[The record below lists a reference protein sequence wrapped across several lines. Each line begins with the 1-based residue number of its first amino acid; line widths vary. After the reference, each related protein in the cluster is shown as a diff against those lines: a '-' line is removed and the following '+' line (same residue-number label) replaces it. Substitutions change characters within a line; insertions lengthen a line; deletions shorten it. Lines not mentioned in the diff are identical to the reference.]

1 MNPYV
6 ELHCHSNFSF
16 LDGGSHPYELAAKA
30 AELEMPALAI
40 TDRGGVYGV
49 VRFLQAC
56 RKLGV
61 KPIVGTALEVDGEEV
76 VMIARNLSGY
86 SNLCRLL
93 SFAHVDQ
100 PKGEARASIAKVAEH
115 RGDLFYLSATDDE
128 KRLRGLQEALG
139 KENVFSELHN
149 HLCPEDQWRLEGRA
163 SMAKRCGAAVVAT
176 NEVHYHVSERRRLHD
191 VLVAIRHRATLDSAR
206 AHLFPNSEHHLKGG
220 DAMRP
225 LFKGHAEALA
235 TPWAIAQECDVD
247 LDFRKVRFPGYPVP
261 AGDTP
266 FSYLYKLCFEGV
278 RERYRPITVE
288 VTRRLQRELEVIE
301 KTGLAEFF
309 LINWDLMRFAREHGV
324 PGQGR
329 GSAAD
334 SIVAYVLGITRVDP
348 IEHNLLFERFL
359 HEEMTSTPDIDIDFS
374 TEHREQVIQYIY
386 DKYGWERTGMVC
398 NVVTFQPRMAIR
410 QVGKALGFSAEL
422 LDRLAKGVD
431 RWFTEDV
438 ADSMLDAV
446 PPPEMRPQ
454 SWQHFL
460 ELCREVIEFPRH
472 LSIHNGG
479 MLVTGEPLVE
489 IVPVEPATMEGR
501 RVVQFNKDDVEDL
514 GLIKMDMLGLRTLS
528 VVAECLELIKD
539 KTGIRPDLD
548 QLQLNDPEVFEMCSA
563 ADTIG
568 VFQIESRAQMQTLPR
583 TRPDTFNDLVVEVAI
598 IRPGP
603 IQGNA
608 VHPYIRRKQG
618 REVVT
623 YAHPLLEPI
632 LRDTLG
638 VILYQEQIIEIA
650 MHVAGMTPSGADG
663 FRRAMTRHLNRV
675 EMSSLEGDFINGCL
689 ANGVPREVADQLFNA
704 VQGFAVYGF
713 CRSHAAA
720 FARTSYETAWLKL
733 NHAVEFGCGLLNNQP
748 MGFYHPSVLVEDL
761 KRHGVTV
768 LPVDVNLSDI
778 RCLPEPLPPAAI
790 APWNTSPS
798 AADTADSARL
808 GPTAPSRPEPHLSEG
823 PPSSTGPSLPRR
835 PTESSVPAAST
846 LPVKTMTHAMR
857 VGFNYVRDLGEEG
870 RKAIVDE
877 RAHGLYTSFDD
888 FLHRLRGAPVG
899 PRAVRNLVMVGAFD
913 TLGRPRRELL
923 WGWQERWHGHGLR
936 KGIEQQTELRL
947 NGTAPT
953 LPPIDDFD
961 ANQLEYRISDLSTGH
976 HLIHFCR
983 ERLAQMGALES
994 NRLAAV
1000 GNNQRVR
1007 VAGLVITRQAPS
1019 TAKKIRFFTLEDE
1032 FGQVNVTIKPDVY
1045 DRYRQVANRQPILVI
1060 DGVMQ
1065 RNDGVYS
1072 VLASHI
1078 EALQGVPRPPQKS
1091 HDYR

>member
-1 MNPYV
+1 MR
-6 ELHCHSNFSF
+6 
-16 LDGGSHPYELAAKA
+16 A

-40 TDRGGVYGV
+40 TDRGGVYGA

-61 KPIVGTALEVDGEEV
+61 KPIIGTSLEVEGEELIL
-76 VMIARNLSGY
+76 IARNLRGY

-93 SFAHVDQ
+93 SFAHADQ
-100 PKGEARASIAKVAEH
+100 PKGEARATIAKVAEH

-128 KRLRGLQEALG
+128 KRLRELQEALG
-139 KENVFSELHN
+139 KGDVFSELHN
-149 HLCPEDQWRLEGRA
+149 HLCPEDQWVLEGRA
-163 SMAKRCGAAVVAT
+163 AMAKRCGATVVAT
-176 NEVHYHVSERRRLHD
+176 NEVHYHVPERRRLHD
-191 VLVAIRHRATLDSAR
+191 VLVAIRHRATLETAR
-206 AHLFPNSEHHLKGG
+206 EHLFPNSEHHLKGG
-220 DAMRP
+220 AEMRP

-235 TPWAIAQECDVD
+235 TSWEIAQECDVD
-247 LDFRKVRFPGYPVP
+247 LNFRKVRFPGYPVP
-261 AGDTP
+261 AGETP
-266 FSYLYKLCFEGV
+266 FSFLYKLCFEGV
-278 RERYRPITVE
+278 RDRYRPITPE
-288 VTRRLQRELEVIE
+288 VARRLQRELEVIE

-410 QVGKALGFSAEL
+410 QVGKAMGFSAEL

-446 PPPEMRPQ
+446 PPPDMRPQ
-454 SWQHFL
+454 SWQQFL
-460 ELCREVIEFPRH
+460 ELCREIIEFPRH

-489 IVPVEPATMEGR
+489 IAPVEPATMEGR

-539 KTGIRPDLD
+539 KTGTRPDLD
-548 QLQLNDPEVFEMCSA
+548 QLPLNDPAVLKMCA
-563 ADTIG
+563 EADTIG

-583 TRPDTFNDLVVEVAI
+583 TRPETFNDLVVEVAI

-618 REVVT
+618 REQVT

-632 LRDTLG
+632 LKDTLG

-650 MHVAGMTPSGADG
+650 MYVAGMAPGKADG

-675 EMSSLEGDFINGCL
+675 EMSSLEGDFIGGCL
-689 ANGVPREVADQLFNA
+689 ANGVPRDVADMLFTA

-733 NHAVEFGCGLLNNQP
+733 NHPVEFGCGLLNNQP

-768 LPVDVNLSDI
+768 LPVDVNRSDV
-778 RCLPEPLPPAAI
+778 RCLPEPLSESAFPA
-790 APWNTSPS
+790 S
-798 AADTADSARL
+798 AGSRGFGFAGIPASA
-808 GPTAPSRPEPHLSEG
+808 GPRGFRHEAYLTEG
-823 PPSSTGPSLPRR
+823 PPSSTWPSLPRR
-835 PTESSVPAAST
+835 PTDLSVSSMST

-857 VGFNYVRDLGEEG
+857 VGFNYVRDLGEDG
-870 RKAIVDE
+870 RTAIVAE
-877 RAHGLYTSFDD
+877 RAHRPYTSFDD

-913 TLGRPRRELL
+913 ALGQARRELL

-936 KGIEQQTELRL
+936 RGIEQQSELGL
-947 NGTAPT
+947 NGTAPA
-953 LPPIDDFD
+953 LPPVDAFD
-961 ANQLEYRISDLSTGH
+961 ENQLEYRISDLSTGH

-983 ERLAQMGALES
+983 ERLQKLGALES
-994 NRLAAV
+994 NKLKSIPDH
-1000 GNNQRVR
+1000 QTVR
-1007 VAGLVITRQAPS
+1007 VAGLVITRQAPM

-1045 DRYRQVANRQPILVI
+1045 ERYRNVANRQPILVI

-1065 RNDGVYS
+1065 RQDGVYS

-1078 EALQGVPRPPQKS
+1078 EALDGVPRPTQRS

>member
-1 MNPYV
+1 VSPYI

-16 LDGGSHPYELAAKA
+16 LDGGSHPAELAARA

-40 TDRGGVYGV
+40 TDHGGVYGA
-49 VRFLQAC
+49 VRFLKAC

-61 KPIVGTALEVDGEEV
+61 KPIIGATLEVDGDELV
-76 VMIARNLSGY
+76 LLARNLRGY

-93 SFAHVDQ
+93 SFAHADQ
-100 PKGEARASIAKVAEH
+100 PKGQARTTLARLAEH
-115 RGDLFYLSATDDE
+115 RGDLFYLSPTDHE
-128 KRLRGLQEALG
+128 SRLHELQEALG
-139 KENVFSELHN
+139 KESVFSELH
-149 HLCPEDQWRLEGRA
+149 HHVRPEVGWMLEGRA
-163 SMAKRCGAAVVAT
+163 AMARRCGAQTIAT
-176 NEVHYHVSERRRLHD
+176 NQVHYHLPERRRLHD
-191 VLVAIRHRATLDSAR
+191 VLVAIRHRGTLDEAR
-206 AHLFPNSEHHLKGG
+206 PHLFPNSEHHLKGG
-220 DAMRP
+220 EQMRS
-225 LFKGHAEALA
+225 LFKGHADALA
-235 TPWAIAQECDVD
+235 TPWEIAQHCDVD

-261 AGDTP
+261 AGETP
-266 FSYLYKLCFEGV
+266 FSFLYKLCFEGV
-278 RERYRPITVE
+278 RDRYRPITPAVA
-288 VTRRLQRELEVIE
+288 RRLQRELDVIE

-374 TEHREQVIQYIY
+374 TEHREQVIQYVY

-438 ADSMLDAV
+438 EDSMMETV
-446 PPPEMRPQ
+446 PPPEMRPA
-454 SWQHFL
+454 SWKHFL
-460 ELCREVIEFPRH
+460 ELCREVQDFPRH

-479 MLVTGEPLVE
+479 MLVTGEPLVD
-489 IVPVEPATMEGR
+489 IAPVEPATMEGR

-528 VVAECLELIKD
+528 VVAEALELIRD
-539 KTGIRPDLD
+539 RTGTRPDLD
-548 QLQLNDPEVFEMCSA
+548 QLPLNDPRVFDMCSA

-583 TRPDTFNDLVVEVAI
+583 TRPRTFNDLVVEVAI

-618 REVVT
+618 REEVT

-632 LRDTLG
+632 LKDTLG

-650 MHVAGMTPSGADG
+650 MHVAGMTPSQADG

-675 EMSSLEGDFINGCL
+675 EMSSLEGDFIDGCL
-689 ANGVPREVADQLFNA
+689 ANQVRREVADQLFAA

-733 NHAVEFGCGLLNNQP
+733 NHPVEFGCGLLNNQP

-761 KRHGVTV
+761 KRHGMTA
-768 LPVDVNLSDI
+768 LPVDINRSDV
-778 RCLPEPLPPAAI
+778 RCLPEPLPQLA
-790 APWNTSPS
+790 T
-798 AADTADSARL
+798 
-808 GPTAPSRPEPHLSEG
+808 PERAHLSEG
-823 PPSSTGPSLPRR
+823 PPSSARPPSPTGQPQ
-835 PTESSVPAAST
+835 SSVSIEST
-846 LPVKTMTHAMR
+846 QPVKAQTHALR
-857 VGFNYVRDLGEEG
+857 VGLNYVRDLGEDG
-870 RKAIVDE
+870 RRAIVAE
-877 RAHGLYTSFDD
+877 RRRAGHYQSFDD
-888 FLHRLRGAPVG
+888 LIDRLRGGPVG

-913 TLGRPRRELL
+913 ALGRPRRELL
-923 WGWQERWHGHGLR
+923 WGWQERWHGRGLR
-936 KGIEQQTELRL
+936 RGIDKQAELRL
-947 NGTAPT
+947 NDTAPD
-953 LPPIDDFD
+953 LPEIDAFD

-983 ERLAQMGALES
+983 DRLRAMGALES
-994 NRLAAV
+994 NRLA
-1000 GNNQRVR
+1000 GIPDHRQVR

-1045 DRYRQVANRQPILVI
+1045 ERYRQVANRQPILVI
-1060 DGVMQ
+1060 DGAMQ
-1065 RNDGVYS
+1065 RQDGVYS
-1072 VLASHI
+1072 ILASHI
-1078 EALQGVPRPPQKS
+1078 EALRGVPRPHQRS

>member
-1 MNPYV
+1 MSTTDRGRPYV
-6 ELHCHSNFSF
+6 ELHSHSNFSF
-16 LDGGSHPYELAAKA
+16 LDGGSHPAELAMRA
-30 AELEMPALAI
+30 AELEMPALAL

-49 VRFLQAC
+49 VRFMQAC

-61 KPIVGTALEVDGEEV
+61 KPIVGSALEVDGDELIL
-76 VMIARNLSGY
+76 IARNRSGY

-93 SFAHVDQ
+93 SLSHRDE
-100 PKGEARASIAKVAEH
+100 PKGEARATLARVAEN
-115 RGDLFYLSATDDE
+115 RGDLFYLSPTDSE
-128 KRLRGLQEALG
+128 PRLRELQEALG
-139 KENVFSELHN
+139 RENVFSELHH
-149 HLCPEDQWRLEGRA
+149 HLRPEDPWVLEGRA
-163 SMAKRCGAAVVAT
+163 AMARRCGAGMVAT
-176 NEVHYHVSERRRLHD
+176 NQVHYHSTSRRRLHD
-191 VLVAIRHRATLDSAR
+191 VLVAIRHRATLEEAQ
-206 AHLFPNSEHHLKGG
+206 AHLFPNAEHQLKGS
-220 DAMRP
+220 DEMHA
-225 LFKGHAEALA
+225 LFRGQAEALA
-235 TPWAIAQECDVD
+235 TPWEIAQQCDVS

-261 AGDTP
+261 SGETP
-266 FSYLYKLCFEGV
+266 FSFLYKICFEGV
-278 RERYRPITVE
+278 RARYRPITPE
-288 VTRRLQRELEVIE
+288 VARRLQRELDVIE

-309 LINWDLMRFAREHGV
+309 LINWDLMRFARENGI

-374 TEHREQVIQYIY
+374 TEHREQVIQYVY

-438 ADSMLDAV
+438 EDSMTGAV
-446 PPPEMRPQ
+446 PPPDMRPQ
-454 SWQHFL
+454 SWKHFL
-460 ELCREVIEFPRH
+460 DLCREVQDFPRH

-479 MLVTGEPLVE
+479 MLVTGEPLVD

-528 VVAECLELIKD
+528 VVAEALELIRD
-539 KTGIRPDLD
+539 KTGSRPDLD
-548 QLQLNDPEVFEMCSA
+548 ELPLRDPAVFEMCSA

-583 TRPDTFNDLVVEVAI
+583 TRPQTFNDLVVEVAI

-618 REVVT
+618 REEVT
-623 YAHPLLEPI
+623 YAHPLLAPI
-632 LRDTLG
+632 LKDTLG
-638 VILYQEQIIEIA
+638 VILYQEQILEIA
-650 MHVAGMTPSGADG
+650 MQVAGMTPSQADG

-675 EMSSLEGDFINGCL
+675 EMSSLEGDFINGCIS
-689 ANGVPREVADQLFNA
+689 NQVPREVADQLFSA
-704 VQGFAVYGF
+704 VKGFAEYGF

-720 FARTSYETAWLKL
+720 FARTAYETAWLKL
-733 NHAVEFGCGLLNNQP
+733 NHPVEFGCGLLNNQP

-768 LPVDVNLSDI
+768 LPVEVNRSGV
-778 RCLPEPLPPAAI
+778 RCLPELVDFATGKKPDL
-790 APWNTSPS
+790 T
-798 AADTADSARL
+798 
-808 GPTAPSRPEPHLSEG
+808 EG
-823 PPSSTGPSLPRR
+823 PPSSVRPPLPRR
-835 PTESSVPAAST
+835 PTDLSVSTEST
-846 LPVKTMTHAMR
+846 QPVKTQPEYAMR
-857 VGFNYVRDLGEEG
+857 VGFNYVRDLGEDG
-870 RKAIVDE
+870 REAIVAE
-877 RAHGLYTSFDD
+877 RARRPYASFDD
-888 FLHRLRGAPVG
+888 FLNRLRGGPIG
-899 PRAVRNLVMVGAFD
+899 PRAVRNLIMVGAFD
-913 TLGRPRRELL
+913 HLGRPRRDLL

-936 KGIEQQTELRL
+936 KSIDSQSELGL
-947 NGTAPT
+947 DGTPPE
-953 LPPIDDFD
+953 LPAVDDFD

-983 ERLAQMGALES
+983 DRLRELGALES
-994 NRLAAV
+994 NRLPSIADR
-1000 GNNQRVR
+1000 QHVR

-1045 DRYRQVANRQPILVI
+1045 ERYRQVANRQPILVI

-1065 RNDGVYS
+1065 RQDGVHS
-1072 VLASHI
+1072 ILARHI
-1078 EALQGVPRPPQKS
+1078 EALEGVPRPQQRS

>member
-1 MNPYV
+1 VTPYV

-16 LDGGSHPYELAAKA
+16 LDGGSHPAELAMRA

-40 TDRGGVYGV
+40 TDRGGVYGAV
-49 VRFLQAC
+49 KFLQAC
-56 RKLGV
+56 RKVGV
-61 KPIVGTALEVDGEEV
+61 KPLIGAALEVDGAELLL
-76 VMIARNLSGY
+76 IARNLRGY
-86 SNLCRLL
+86 SNLCRLISL
-93 SFAHVDQ
+93 AHVDQ
-100 PKGEARASIAKVAEH
+100 PKGEARAPLATVAEH
-115 RGDLFYLSATDDE
+115 RGDLFYLSATDEE
-128 KRLRGLQEALG
+128 KTLRGLQEALG
-139 KENVFSELHN
+139 KTNVFSELHH
-149 HLCPEDQWRLEGRA
+149 HLGSEDSWVLEGRA
-163 SMAKRCGAAVVAT
+163 AMAKRCGAPVVAT
-176 NEVHYHVSERRRLHD
+176 NEVHYHVRERRRLHD
-191 VLVAIRHRATLDSAR
+191 VLVAIRHRATLEEAR
-206 AHLFPNSEHHLKGG
+206 PHLFPNTEHCLKAG
-220 DAMRP
+220 DEMRP
-225 LFKGHAEALA
+225 LFKGHDEALA
-235 TPWAIAQECDVD
+235 TPWEIAKECDLD

-261 AGDTP
+261 DGETP
-266 FSYLYKLCFEGV
+266 FSFLYKLCFEGV
-278 RERYRPITVE
+278 RERYRPITLA
-288 VTRRLQRELEVIE
+288 VTQRLQRELEVIE

-309 LINWDLMRFAREHGV
+309 LINWDLMRFARDNGV

-374 TEHREQVIQYIY
+374 TEHREQVIQYVY
-386 DKYGWERTGMVC
+386 NKYGWERTGMVC

-422 LDRLAKGVD
+422 VDRLAKGVD

-438 ADSMLDAV
+438 ADSMTGAV
-446 PPPEMRPQ
+446 PLPDMRPQ
-454 SWQHFL
+454 SWQQFL
-460 ELCREVIEFPRH
+460 ELCREVQDFPRH

-479 MLVTGEPLVE
+479 MLVTGEPLVD
-489 IVPVEPATMEGR
+489 IAPVEPATMEGR

-528 VVAECLELIKD
+528 VVAESLELIRD
-539 KTGIRPDLD
+539 LTGVRPDLD
-548 QLQLNDPEVFEMCSA
+548 QLQLNDPKVFEMCSE

-583 TRPDTFNDLVVEVAI
+583 TRPQSFNDLVVEVAI

-618 REVVT
+618 REEVT

-632 LRDTLG
+632 LKDTLG

-650 MHVAGMTPSGADG
+650 MKVAGMTPSGADM
-663 FRRAMTRHLNRV
+663 FRRAMTRHLNHV
-675 EMSSLEGDFINGCL
+675 EMSSLEGDFIAGCL
-689 ANGVPREVADQLFNA
+689 NNDVPREVADMLFAA

-720 FARTSYETAWLKL
+720 FARTAYETAWLKL

-761 KRHGVTV
+761 KRHGVVV
-768 LPVDVNLSDI
+768 LPVDVNRSDV
-778 RCLPEPLPPAAI
+778 RCLPEALGATAEKGQSPA
-790 APWNTSPS
+790 
-798 AADTADSARL
+798 
-808 GPTAPSRPEPHLSEG
+808 
-823 PPSSTGPSLPRR
+823 GPSLFSGSLPQPADLKPRYVNSENL
-835 PTESSVPAAST
+835 TT
-846 LPVKTMTHAMR
+846 LPVKKTHAMR
-857 VGFNYVRDLGEEG
+857 IGFNYVRDLGEDG
-870 RKAIVDE
+870 RNAIVAE
-877 RAHGLYTSFDD
+877 RTTGGAYTSFDN
-888 FLHRLRGAPVG
+888 FLDRLRGG
-899 PRAVRNLVMVGAFD
+899 PIGPHAVRNLVMVGAFD
-913 TLGRPRRELL
+913 GLGRPRRELL

-936 KGIEQQTELRL
+936 RGIASQSELKL
-947 NGTAPT
+947 KAVAPS
-953 LPPIDDFD
+953 LPELDDFD
-961 ANQLEYRISDLSTGH
+961 INQLEYRISDLSTGH

-983 ERLAQMGALES
+983 DRLNELGALKS
-994 NRLAAV
+994 NQLPRIPS
-1000 GNNQRVR
+1000 GRRVR

-1065 RNDGVYS
+1065 RQDGVWS
-1072 VLASHI
+1072 VLAAHI
-1078 EALQGVPRPPQKS
+1078 QALDGVSRAKQRS